1 MNLNIYAIKDTTIGS
16 FMNPFYLQND
26 NVAIREFSNIIKYA
40 PVENNIRRNAKD
52 MQLFKLGEFNEETG
66 EIKPETNFLTS
77 GSNFIETK
85 TEKVEET
92 KGENE

>member
-1 MNLNIYAIKDTTIGS
+1 MKLNIYAIKDTTIGS
-16 FMNPFYLQND
+16 YMNPFYLQND

-66 EIKPETNFLTS
+66 EIKSEINFLTA
-77 GSNFIETK
+77 GSNFIQENK
-85 TEKVEET
+85 EEKKEE
-92 KGENE
+92 N